1 MMIGA
6 YATYLT
12 QQGFVKFLPAGA
24 FDWYF
29 IAAIPVAFVTAG
41 LVGMLIETTII
52 RHLYG
57 RPLDTLLATLGVS
70 YILVQIIEP
79 RDVGPIGSTIIFSQ
93 GMATVKV
100 VGRAESYETLAPIA
114 KAMHEAIQGSQ
125 HVDVSGGGVLLSARR
140 RSALS
145 YPEESNGIEYRHLGG
160 AYEVTAQ

>member
-1 MMIGA
+1 MSA
-6 YATYLT
+6 RLADT
-12 QQGFVKFLPAGA
+12 
-24 FDWYF
+24 
-29 IAAIPVAFVTAG
+29 PVAMAEG
-41 LVGMLIETTII
+41 II
-52 RHLYG
+52 VL
-57 RPLDTLLATLGVS
+57 LKASADLATAMDEPDAAGVADRIWDAPPPPDAVEP